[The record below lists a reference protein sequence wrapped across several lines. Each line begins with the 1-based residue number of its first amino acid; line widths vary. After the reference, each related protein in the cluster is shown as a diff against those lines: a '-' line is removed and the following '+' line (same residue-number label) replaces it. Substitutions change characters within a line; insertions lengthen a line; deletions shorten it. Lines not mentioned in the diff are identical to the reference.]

1 MLFYFYTNLANL
13 HLTSDYTQC
22 RFIILCQEI
31 LSRAMSAKNQVP
43 PKPPPDKLTKPPQYT
58 TMEPE
63 GLMNY
68 KQAGVDIEEGY
79 RAVGKY
85 RELAAATAN
94 KAVLGSIGSF
104 AGMYSI
110 KEFVCAGQGM
120 EDPVLV
126 SGTDGVG
133 TKLDIAF
140 RMKKYDTVGID
151 CVAMCV
157 NDILCHGA
165 RPLFFLDYLA
175 CGKLDAAV
183 AAELVR
189 GVAVGCREAGAALL
203 GGETAEMPG
212 FYDEGKYDI
221 AGFAV
226 GIVDRKKIISGAGI
240 RSGDALLGI
249 ASSGPHSNGF
259 SLIRKVIPDLNE
271 DFGGMPVGRALLE
284 PTRLYVK
291 PILALMEILEI
302 KGMSHI
308 TGGGFYENVP
318 RMFGGSPEGAASD
331 ALRFCAVIQ
340 DPLVSGYGGLWRVPP
355 IFARIAY
362 GVKAYD
368 AGGGKTANVTGAAA
382 EKAGE
387 EILRSDAEI
396 KKLMFNTYNMGIG
409 FVLAI
414 APQDVQK
421 AAAFLEERGFPAWEI
436 GRVEKAPP
444 DAAAEG
450 LRFV

>member
-1 MLFYFYTNLANL
+1 M
-13 HLTSDYTQC
+13 D
-22 RFIILCQEI
+22 
-31 LSRAMSAKNQVP
+31 
-43 PKPPPDKLTKPPQYT
+43 
-58 TMEPE
+58 
-63 GLMNY
+63 Y

-85 RELAAATAN
+85 RELAAATAS
-94 KAVLGSIGSF
+94 KAVLGDIGSF

-110 KEFVCAGQGM
+110 KELINAGQGM
-120 EDPVLV
+120 EEPVLV

-140 RMKKYDTVGID
+140 KMKKYDTVGID

-157 NDILCHGA
+157 NDVLCHGA

-175 CGKLDAAV
+175 CGKLDADIAG
-183 AAELVR
+183 ELVR
-189 GVAVGCREAGAALL
+189 GVSVGCRESGAALL

-226 GIVDRKKIISGAGI
+226 GIADRKKIVNGAKI
-240 RSGDALLGI
+240 RPGDALLGL

-259 SLIRKVIPDLNE
+259 SLIRKVIPDFNE
-271 DFGGMPVGRALLE
+271 NFGGMPIGHALLE

-291 PILALMEILEI
+291 PILDLMDILEI
-302 KGMSHI
+302 KGMAHI

-318 RMFGGSPEGAASD
+318 RMFGGSPAIPGSD
-331 ALRFCAVIQ
+331 TPDLCAVIR
-340 DPLVSGYGGLWRVPP
+340 DPLVSGYSGGWKVPP

-362 GVKAYD
+362 GAKTCG
-368 AGGGKTANVTGAAA
+368 AGGGNTAPLMGAAA

-387 EILRSDAEI
+387 ELLRSDADI

-409 FVLAI
+409 FVI
-414 APQDVQK
+414 ALDPNNVEK

-436 GRVEKAPP
+436 GRVENALPN
-444 DAAAEG
+444 AGGAAEG